1 MLISKNSAFPVTLYE
16 ELFYDCSSVQF
27 WLSEVIPNSPTAWEK
42 VLFLTKVSSILS
54 KKSQSQGYHKLLIY
68 YLVSHRDIV
77 TVQGGH
83 WDARK
88 AATHLVFPPGFVAK
102 DTALT
107 LFRWKPSQRSPPLQP
122 NEAVVS
128 NVLELSAE
136 GAEGLQFKR
145 KVTVGISHS
154 GPDLRGYEVV
164 IKNLTDAERNEWEEA
179 EETVDF
185 RSVSGRGWL
194 LSSIYYTLGLIWK
207 CLLVDFLTCLFQE
220 FKVHVLML
228 LQYQKAPSLK
238 QYEIGSFKRVR
249 MALKWTIIPY
259 QGFCFVCLF
268 FSVSCCCV

>member
-1 MLISKNSAFPVTLYE
+1 MIK
-16 ELFYDCSSVQF
+16 SVVF
-27 WLSEVIPNSPTAWEK
+27 FL
-42 VLFLTKVSSILS
+42 LTKVSSSILS
-54 KKSQSQGYHKLLIY
+54 RWCLKKSQSQDYLKLLIY
-68 YLVSHRDIV
+68 YLASHRDTV

-88 AATHLVFPPGFVAK
+88 AATHLVFPPGFVAE

-136 GAEGLQFKR
+136 GAEGLQFK
-145 KVTVGISHS
+145 KQVTVGISHS

-194 LSSIYYTLGLIWK
+194 LSSIYYTLGLI
-207 CLLVDFLTCLFQE
+207 
-220 FKVHVLML
+220 
-228 LQYQKAPSLK
+228 
-238 QYEIGSFKRVR
+238 
-249 MALKWTIIPY
+249 
-259 QGFCFVCLF
+259 
-268 FSVSCCCV
+268 

>member
-1 MLISKNSAFPVTLYE
+1 M
-16 ELFYDCSSVQF
+16 
-27 WLSEVIPNSPTAWEK
+27 
-42 VLFLTKVSSILS
+42 LFLTKVSSILS
-54 KKSQSQGYHKLLIY
+54 KSQSQDYHKLLIY
-68 YLVSHRDIV
+68 YLVSHRDTV
-77 TVQGGH
+77 KVQGGR
-83 WDARK
+83 WEARK
-88 AATHLVFPPGFVAK
+88 AATHLVFPPGFVAE

-164 IKNLTDAERNEWEEA
+164 IKNLTDAETNEWEEA

-194 LSSIYYTLGLIWK
+194 LSSIYYTLGLI
-207 CLLVDFLTCLFQE
+207 
-220 FKVHVLML
+220 
-228 LQYQKAPSLK
+228 
-238 QYEIGSFKRVR
+238 
-249 MALKWTIIPY
+249 
-259 QGFCFVCLF
+259 
-268 FSVSCCCV
+268 

>member
-1 MLISKNSAFPVTLYE
+1 MRKSAFFNE
-16 ELFYDCSSVQF
+16 S
-27 WLSEVIPNSPTAWEK
+27 
-42 VLFLTKVSSILS
+42 LS

-88 AATHLVFPPGFVAK
+88 AATHLVFPPGFVAE

-136 GAEGLQFKR
+136 GAEGLQFKK

-194 LSSIYYTLGLIWK
+194 LSSIYYTLGLI
-207 CLLVDFLTCLFQE
+207 
-220 FKVHVLML
+220 
-228 LQYQKAPSLK
+228 
-238 QYEIGSFKRVR
+238 
-249 MALKWTIIPY
+249 
-259 QGFCFVCLF
+259 
-268 FSVSCCCV
+268 

>member
-1 MLISKNSAFPVTLYE
+1 MLIHVNVEEFDIFPSPFAKNCLMTERQFSFDYLKSFLILPLHDEKYFFNGS
-16 ELFYDCSSVQF
+16 LIICSINQTQ
-27 WLSEVIPNSPTAWEK
+27 L
-42 VLFLTKVSSILS
+42 
-54 KKSQSQGYHKLLIY
+54 QDYQKLLIY
-68 YLVSHRDIV
+68 YLESHRDTV

-136 GAEGLQFKR
+136 GAEVLQFKR

-164 IKNLTDAERNEWEEA
+164 IKNLTDAERNEWGEA

-194 LSSIYYTLGLIWK
+194 LSSIYDTLGLI
-207 CLLVDFLTCLFQE
+207 
-220 FKVHVLML
+220 
-228 LQYQKAPSLK
+228 
-238 QYEIGSFKRVR
+238 
-249 MALKWTIIPY
+249 
-259 QGFCFVCLF
+259 
-268 FSVSCCCV
+268 